1 MTLCLLTGAEEATA
15 DFATCPLSV
24 GEAVGVGLAL
34 GRTEDVAKAAK
45 THAAPE
51 GSLTEG
57 GNNQQYLLFVHMIS
71 YYV

>member
-1 MTLCLLTGAEEATA
+1 MILCLLTGVEEATE
-15 DFATCPLSV
+15 DNGTCPPGV

-34 GRTEDVAKAAK
+34 GRTADVAKAAK
-45 THAAPE
+45 TRAAPE